1 MIYLLVALPSA
12 ILAVFIIAILVK
24 ENSNLRIRQDIM
36 EFNDGCKKLQ
46 NKDRRCRRFTEE
58 A

>member
-1 MIYLLVALPSA
+1 MIYLLVTL